1 MATQK
6 QAIGNLVK
14 ILRDWQKIE
23 DESVRNSTE
32 IIKKTENPL
41 IHLVM
46 EIIRQDSA
54 MHKRVQQL
62 IIDHFE
68 KKPISVTHVELLS
81 FWNMLEEH
89 EKIEKQTITLA
100 KGAMNETTSSLVKY
114 LLEYLMTD
122 EKKHDMLLSEMEKIK
137 KGIYPYGEIL

>member
-6 QAIGNLVK
+6 EEIAKLVNT
-14 ILRDWQKIE
+14 LRTWQKIE
-23 DESVRNSTE
+23 DDSIRNSSE
-32 IIKKTENPL
+32 ILKKTENPL
-41 IHLVM
+41 IHLIM

-68 KKPISVTHVELLS
+68 KKPISITPEELLS
-81 FWNMLEEH
+81 FWNMVEEH
-89 EKIEKQTITLA
+89 DEIEKKTIKLA
-100 KGAMNETTSSLVKY
+100 EEAMNETTSNLARY

-137 KGIYPYGEIL
+137 KGMYPYGGI

>member
-6 QAIGNLVK
+6 EEIAKLVNT
-14 ILRDWQKIE
+14 LRTWQKIE
-23 DESVRNSTE
+23 DDSIRNSSE
-32 IIKKTENPL
+32 ILKKTENPL
-41 IHLVM
+41 IHLIM

-68 KKPISVTHVELLS
+68 KKPISITPEELLS
-81 FWNMLEEH
+81 FWNMVEEH
-89 EKIEKQTITLA
+89 DEIEKKTIKLA
-100 KGAMNETTSSLVKY
+100 EEAMNETTSNLAKY
-114 LLEYLMTD
+114 LLGYLMTD

-137 KGIYPYGEIL
+137 KGMYPYGGI

>member
-54 MHKRVQQL
+54 MHKRV
-62 IIDHFE
+62 
-68 KKPISVTHVELLS
+68 
-81 FWNMLEEH
+81 
-89 EKIEKQTITLA
+89 
-100 KGAMNETTSSLVKY
+100 
-114 LLEYLMTD
+114 
-122 EKKHDMLLSEMEKIK
+122 
-137 KGIYPYGEIL
+137 